1 MSSARQRVAVVVPVG
16 RAEVDS
22 DEEISY
28 RHLDRHLGGYDRF
41 LVAPRHLDV
50 RRAGFRVRHFDDG
63 YFGSTR
69 AYSKLMVSRD
79 FYRAFDGYEFVLIY
93 HLDALVFSD
102 QLLAWCD
109 KGYDYIG
116 SPWMPGTWTGDH
128 PPAVGNGGFS
138 LRKVASF
145 LRVLESRKIQR
156 THWVDPDA
164 YWARIS
170 ANRSAAGRLA
180 RLPLKYLKR
189 LYAFNNVRRTLERG
203 YEGDGNPVA
212 EDVFWSRHA
221 GLLDPAFRV
230 APVADA
236 LRFGFEGEPRQCYD
250 LIGRV
255 LPFGCHAW
263 HRVDRAFWEPFL
275 ESVRPMTLSLPDRS
289 GSSSGRWAA
298 VA

>member
-1 MSSARQRVAVVVPVG
+1 MSSARHRVAVVIPVG
-16 RAEVDS
+16 RAGVEP

-28 RHLDRHLGGYDRF
+28 RHLERHLGRYDRF
-41 LVAPRHLDV
+41 LAAPRRLDV
-50 RRAGFRVRHFDDG
+50 RRAGYQVRHFDDG

-69 AYSKLMVSRD
+69 AYSKFMVSRD
-79 FYRAFDGYEFVLIY
+79 FYRAFDAYDYVLIY

-102 QLLAWCD
+102 QLLEWCD
-109 KGYDYIG
+109 RGYDYIG

-145 LRVLESRKIQR
+145 LRVLDSRAIRR
-156 THWVDPDA
+156 THWVDPDE

-170 ANRSAAGRLA
+170 ANRSPAGRLA
-180 RLPLKYLKR
+180 RLPLKHLKR
-189 LYAFNNVRRTLERG
+189 LYAFNNVRRVLARG
-203 YEGDGNPVA
+203 FEGDGYPVV
-212 EDVFWSRHA
+212 EDVFWSHHA
-221 GLLDPAFRV
+221 ARLDPTFRV
-230 APVADA
+230 APVEEA
-236 LRFGFEGEPRQCYD
+236 LRFGFEGEPRQCYE

-263 HRVDRAFWEPFL
+263 NRVDRAFWAPFL
-275 ESVRPMTLSLPDRS
+275 ENVRPLTLMPPDWTGRN
-289 GSSSGRWAA
+289 SGRHAA